1 MSSLLDNV
9 YSNLDKLEAKIQS
22 IIADFLD
29 CRLQLINARSAGND
43 QLTIT
48 KINTLLA
55 KQEHYEADLP
65 GILEVI
71 NRWKSDLS
79 GVTVSEIGAVGTFY
93 LGIREHIAEVGKITS
108 ASSVS
113 SFSLTALW
121 SQYKYWIVGLGI
133 LLIWKHK

>member
-22 IIADFLD
+22 IVADFLN
-29 CRLQLINARSAGND
+29 CRLQLVNARSAGND

-108 ASSVS
+108 TSSVS

-121 SQYKYWIVGLGI
+121 SQYKYWIVGLSI